1 MSILKAIRESD
12 FVAVKEFIKEKG
24 DINTVINASGETI
37 LIRAVW
43 FAKADVVRVLIDAGA
58 NVNAITGYGNTSLM
72 DAARQGHEEIAT
84 LLIKAGANINARD
97 KDGCTALDYAVYF
110 GRKEIVE
117 LLKKE
122 GAKTVFSNKEIK

>member
-1 MSILKAIRESD
+1 
-12 FVAVKEFIKEKG
+12 
-24 DINTVINASGETI
+24 
-37 LIRAVW
+37 
-43 FAKADVVRVLIDAGA
+43 
-58 NVNAITGYGNTSLM
+58 M

-122 GAKTVFSNKEIK
+122 GAKAIFSDKEIK